1 MGMGV
6 SENRSRER
14 KKRKRKK
21 KIEPS
26 ETHRYG
32 YIRQH
37 LQESGI
43 KKNYASLYVL
53 YDREMPLFSRFLPY
67 SDVSSAV

>member
-6 SENRSRER
+6 SEKRSRES
-14 KKRKRKK
+14 KKSKK
-21 KIEPS
+21 KEQS

-32 YIRQH
+32 YIRRR

-43 KKNYASLYVL
+43 EKKNYASLYVL